1 METAKSVL
9 LRCAM
14 KTAGK
19 TKYLEIFCHAK
30 WYKNHTFANRF
41 FATYLE
47 TEVKKIKIVKSMK
60 L

>member
-1 METAKSVL
+1 
-9 LRCAM
+9 M